1 MRQAPELHGL
11 PRARWRLTDLRA
23 ALGWLRDYSLPG
35 ISLALKRLKVSRQ
48 RGRLHLHS
56 PDLAY
61 QEKMVWIEHARSL
74 AFLPE
79 RRVAFLYGDE
89 VSFYRQPTLAD
100 TYAPRGQAP
109 LAALAASANTRYRV
123 CGALDAATG
132 QLTWVAHS
140 KIGVVNLKRFLAK
153 LRRSYPEQTLV
164 LAWDNWPVHLHPAV
178 LETAAELEIQLL
190 WLPTYAPW
198 TNPIEKVWR
207 KLKQELLHHHRL
219 AAHWAALRQRVKAWL
234 EQFTQPSP
242 ELLRY
247 CGLLPK

>member
-1 MRQAPELHGL
+1 M
-11 PRARWRLTDLRA
+11 TDLRE
-23 ALGWLRDYSLPG
+23 ALSWRRDSSLPG
-35 ISLALKRLKVSRQ
+35 IALALKRRKVSRQ
-48 RGRLHLHS
+48 RGYLHLHS

-61 QEKMVWIEHARSL
+61 QQKMVWLEHARTL

-79 RRVAFLYGDE
+79 RRVVLLSSDE

-100 TYAPRGQAP
+100 RYALRGQAP
-109 LAALAASANTRYRV
+109 LAHLAANANTRYRV
-123 CGALDAATG
+123 GGALNALTG
-132 QLTWVAHS
+132 QLTWLAHA
-140 KIGVVNLKRFLAK
+140 KIGVVNLKRFLTK
-153 LRRSYPEQTLV
+153 VRRTYPEETLV
-164 LAWDNWPVHLHPAV
+164 LAWDNWPIHLHPAV
-178 LETAAELEIQLL
+178 LETAADLEIQLL

-219 AAHWAALRQRVKAWL
+219 ADQWTELKQRVKAWL

-242 ELLRY
+242 GLLRY

>member
-1 MRQAPELHGL
+1 MRQAPELHGVH
-11 PRARWRLTDLRA
+11 RARWRLADLRA
-23 ALGWLRDYSLPG
+23 ALRWLRDYSLPG
-35 ISLALKRLKVSRQ
+35 IALALKRLKVSRQ

-61 QEKMVWIEHARSL
+61 HEKMAWLAHARSL
-74 AFLPE
+74 TFLPE
-79 RRVAFLYGDE
+79 RRVVFLYGDE

-109 LAALAASANTRYRV
+109 LARLAANANTRYRV
-123 CGALDAATG
+123 CGALDACTG

-140 KIGVVNLKRFLAK
+140 KIGVVNLKRFLQK
-153 LRRSYPEQTLV
+153 LRRTYPEQTLV
-164 LAWDNWPVHLHPAV
+164 LAWDNWPIHMHPAV
-178 LETAAELEIQLL
+178 LEPAAELEVQLL

-219 AAHWAALRQRVKAWL
+219 AEHRAALRQRVKTWL